1 MYEEPSRE
9 RERHGEWG
17 EDQQRRLREMMMAA
31 GDAHSHEST
40 RMGAARARHCRRESA
55 GVSKG
60 HKRARFESAARVLGL
75 LSLRSST
82 FSAMPMGLRR
92 ALVLALPLLATSLHV
107 QAHVRPALRA
117 APAVT
122 LSVPRVAA
130 PCRMATNVTVSSTEP
145 VQRLPPP
152 SLSKIAMRVSVPVT
166 IAMCIFYFFGSS
178 LVRGAMGV
186 YHACELTT
194 SKHDPSFLHSPCD

>member
-1 MYEEPSRE
+1 MPIHVSQPAWARLGHGTVGE
-9 RERHGEWG
+9 RAQVFQKVTNVRDSNLPLGFS
-17 EDQQRRLREMMMAA
+17 AF
-31 GDAHSHEST
+31 SH
-40 RMGAARARHCRRESA
+40 
-55 GVSKG
+55 
-60 HKRARFESAARVLGL
+60 LGL
-75 LSLRSST
+75 PPSL
-82 FSAMPMGLRR
+82 PMGLRR

>member
-1 MYEEPSRE
+1 MKSRAE
-9 RERHGEWG
+9 RERHGESG

-60 HKRARFESAARVLGL
+60 HKAPRFESAANPTHIGL
-75 LSLRSST
+75 PPSLPL
-82 FSAMPMGLRR
+82 PMGLRR

-117 APAVT
+117 APAVA

-194 SKHDPSFLHSPCD
+194 SKQDPSFLHSPCD